1 MREFLT
7 KNKWRVIRVLVLLL
21 IFFVIVA
28 YVNGRNIYMQKTKM
42 LQERNANISLVNVA
56 RVL

>member
-7 KNKWRVIRVLVLLL
+7 KNKWRVIRILVLLL

-28 YVNGRNIYMQKTKM
+28 YVNGRNIYNQKTKM
-42 LQERNANISLVNVA
+42 LQERNANISLNITKGA
-56 RVL
+56 